1 MGTEPTFLILC
12 LSHIGLIQCLGG
24 GGSPFCGKS
33 WSQNKNQLPGSR
45 GVSGSHSGLKQT
57 LPFTSL
63 LSPEGAE
70 GKLTLRKAQNVLEKV
85 KVPLPIASSSWSAD
99 PRLCPPRCPLWG
111 VCVRGGRA
119 LQAPHPHPRNSR
131 RSNLGGLGTL
141 DPGLEQYYTEGCPN
155 PSPVV
160 EFSVVTRGFP
170 GKHTRKEVAG
180 RN

>member
-63 LSPEGAE
+63 LGPGGGGGQANPSEGTECA
-70 GKLTLRKAQNVLEKV
+70 GKGESSIAHCKFQLECR
-85 KVPLPIASSSWSAD
+85 PQALPASSASLVGGVHAWGEGPSGAPPPPQKQQAIK
-99 PRLCPPRCPLWG
+99 PRG
-111 VCVRGGRA
+111 
-119 LQAPHPHPRNSR
+119 
-131 RSNLGGLGTL
+131 
-141 DPGLEQYYTEGCPN
+141 PGDFGPWFAAIL
-155 PSPVV
+155 
-160 EFSVVTRGFP
+160 
-170 GKHTRKEVAG
+170 H
-180 RN
+180 